1 MLGMIL
7 IICLQVTGTDAD
19 LRKLSLD
26 NARLV
31 LLKFGVDEEV
41 IQNMTR
47 WDRIALV
54 RKKSSEAAMQVSIA
68 RNILDPPL
76 NALYRVMKSA

>member
-1 MLGMIL
+1 
-7 IICLQVTGTDAD
+7 VTGTDAD

-31 LLKFGVDEEV
+31 LLRFGVDEEV

-54 RKKSSEAAMQVSIA
+54 RKKSSEAAMQV
-68 RNILDPPL
+68 RNQTYYFVTKIGT
-76 NALYRVMKSA
+76 